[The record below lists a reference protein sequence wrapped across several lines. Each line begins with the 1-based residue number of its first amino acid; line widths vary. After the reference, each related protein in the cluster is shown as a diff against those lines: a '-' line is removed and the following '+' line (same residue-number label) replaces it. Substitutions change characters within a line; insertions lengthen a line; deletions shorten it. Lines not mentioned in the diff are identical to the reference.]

1 MSKDFYNALKDRRTY
16 YGISKEATV
25 SDDRIQEVINDAV
38 MHTPTA
44 FNSQSGRVIVLFGQN
59 HDKLWDIAKEE
70 LRKIVPAENFSSTEE
85 KINSFKSGYGTVLF
99 FEDQTVIESLQ
110 QQFALY
116 KDNFPVWSLESNGM
130 LQFVVW
136 TSLETEGLGASLQ
149 HYNPLIDEEVRKQW
163 NVPSNWKLLAQ
174 MPFGK
179 PTAAPDAKQFQPLE
193 SRVKFFK

>member
-136 TSLETEGLGASLQ
+136 TSLETEGLSNGMYRQTGSCLLRCHLANLLQ
-149 HYNPLIDEEVRKQW
+149 HLTPNSSSPLRAELNFSSSII
-163 NVPSNWKLLAQ
+163 P
-174 MPFGK
+174 
-179 PTAAPDAKQFQPLE
+179 
-193 SRVKFFK
+193 